1 MSNSIM
7 RKIAKFI
14 VEKHIIIML
23 LFVVL
28 VIYSALSI
36 SKVRVNED
44 ITALLPPKTAT
55 RRGLTIMENEFTAFA
70 SANVMVSNITYEKAA
85 ELAEN
90 LREIENVATVS
101 FDDSSEHYAS
111 SSALFTVAFSAESE
125 DERAIDALEQIK
137 DSLSDY
143 EVSVSTTVGQDYVK
157 QIAGEIT
164 QVLILALIVIAAVL
178 LFTSKSYF
186 EVIILF
192 IVFAVAAVLNMGTNY
207 WLREISSVTNSIAII
222 LQLAL
227 AIDYAIIFCHRFQ
240 DEYDRQRNV
249 KSALTD
255 SLAYS
260 IIEISSSSLT
270 TISGLVALMLMQFR
284 LGYDLGLVLT
294 KGIICSMLTVFLLMP
309 GLIMLFHK
317 ALLKTRHKNLVPNIT
332 GWGRLLSKKIPVF
345 LIIFAFLLPA
355 AIVFSAKC
363 EYTFSDSET
372 DRITLS
378 EQDRIKAH
386 IYNTFDET
394 NMIAVLVPVGD
405 YAKEKA
411 LISEVNGLPGIRS
424 ALGLASI
431 EIEEGRVLTDPYTAR
446 AASELLGVDIETA
459 KLLYALYG
467 YEHDSFQ
474 PILGD
479 SDAFAVPLID
489 MLEFLFEAKDRGM
502 ITLDDDKEQM
512 LESMRGTLDD
522 ALVQLRG
529 EHYSRIVFNAA
540 VPVEGEE
547 SVALIENIESAARK
561 LYSENGKTELSE
573 DAIIVIGDIT
583 SAKDLE
589 DSFRMDNNRV
599 SFLTIAFVFV
609 VLLFTFRSLGAAVLL
624 ILVIQ
629 SSIWLNFSFPYIT
642 GTNLFF
648 VTYLIVSAIQMG
660 ATIDYAIVLY
670 NRFQLQKTGL
680 CAETGDGNCR

>member
-55 RRGLTIMENEFTAFA
+55 RRGLTVMENEFTAFA

-332 GWGRLLSKKIPVF
+332 GWGRLLSKKVPVF
-345 LIIFAFLLPA
+345 LISLKAGGTGLNLTGADIVIHYDPWWNA
-355 AIVFSAKC
+355 AAQNQA
-363 EYTFSDSET
+363 T
-372 DRITLS
+372 DRAHRIGQKHTVTVYKLIARHTIEEKILKLQENKKALSDQILS
-378 EQDRIKAH
+378 EEGVTASH
-386 IYNTFDET
+386 LT
-394 NMIAVLVPVGD
+394 
-405 YAKEKA
+405 KE
-411 LISEVNGLPGIRS
+411 
-424 ALGLASI
+424 
-431 EIEEGRVLTDPYTAR
+431 D
-446 AASELLGVDIETA
+446 LL
-459 KLLYALYG
+459 
-467 YEHDSFQ
+467 Q
-474 PILGD
+474 IL
-479 SDAFAVPLID
+479 
-489 MLEFLFEAKDRGM
+489 
-502 ITLDDDKEQM
+502 Q
-512 LESMRGTLDD
+512 
-522 ALVQLRG
+522 
-529 EHYSRIVFNAA
+529 N
-540 VPVEGEE
+540 
-547 SVALIENIESAARK
+547 
-561 LYSENGKTELSE
+561 
-573 DAIIVIGDIT
+573 
-583 SAKDLE
+583 
-589 DSFRMDNNRV
+589 
-599 SFLTIAFVFV
+599 
-609 VLLFTFRSLGAAVLL
+609 
-624 ILVIQ
+624 
-629 SSIWLNFSFPYIT
+629 
-642 GTNLFF
+642 
-648 VTYLIVSAIQMG
+648 
-660 ATIDYAIVLY
+660 
-670 NRFQLQKTGL
+670 
-680 CAETGDGNCR
+680 